1 LLYKKFQPLLSSNNT
16 VGSNAVADLVANQL
30 NSLLSDLSKDYKFN
44 VTYNTSNLNADPTQT
59 NNNLNK
65 LAMGVTKDFF
75 DGKLLVN
82 GTFGRTYT
90 TNQSML
96 IGNVSVEYKLN
107 EDGTVRLIAFNETN
121 DFNVSAQ
128 LNSRTTQGGG
138 INIQEEFSSLNEF
151 DLFQKMM
158 NIFRTDNRKRIIKRK
173 KKGRVPVFNPNTNL
187 LPENQQ
193 ANYSK

>member
-1 LLYKKFQPLLSSNNT
+1 
-16 VGSNAVADLVANQL
+16 
-30 NSLLSDLSKDYKFN
+30 LLSDLSKDYKFN
-44 VTYNTSNLNADPTQT
+44 VTYNTTNLNTDPTQT
-59 NNNLNK
+59 TNNMNK

-82 GTFGRTYT
+82 GTFGRTFT
-90 TNQSML
+90 TSQSML

-107 EDGTVRLIAFNETN
+107 EDGTIRVIAFNETN

-138 INIQEEFSSLNEF
+138 INIQEEFSSMNEF

-158 NIFRTDNRKRIIKRK
+158 NVFRTDNRKRIIKRK
-173 KKGRVPVFNPNTNL
+173 KKGRVPVVNPNSNL

-193 ANYSK
+193 ANYFK